1 MTDALL
7 YQEALDASEEL
18 PEASQ
23 DYLMMLADIVE
34 YELNFLD
41 FPTVIAM
48 VKKQLKEKYEKY
60 TYDELN
66 SAYNQIF
73 GDF

>member
-41 FPTVIAM
+41 FPTVISM
-48 VKKQLKEKYEKY
+48 VKKQLKEKYNKY
-60 TYDELN
+60 TYDEL
-66 SAYNQIF
+66 SLAYNQIF
-73 GDF
+73 EDM

>member
-7 YQEALDASEEL
+7 YQEALDATEEL
-18 PEASQ
+18 PETSQ
-23 DYLMMLADIVE
+23 DYMMMLADIVE

-41 FPTVIAM
+41 FPTLVSM
-48 VKKQLKEKYEKY
+48 VKTQLKEKYNKY

-66 SAYNQIF
+66 TAYNQIF
-73 GDF
+73 GDV

>member
-1 MTDALL
+1 MTDVLL
-7 YQEALDASEEL
+7 YQEDLDASEEL

-48 VKKQLKEKYEKY
+48 VKRQLKEKYEKY

-73 GDF
+73 GDV

>member
-48 VKKQLKEKYEKY
+48 VKRQLKEKYEKY
-60 TYDELN
+60 TYDEL
-66 SAYNQIF
+66 SLAYNQIF
-73 GDF
+73 EG

>member
-18 PEASQ
+18 PETSQ
-23 DYLMMLADIVE
+23 DYMMMLADIVE

-41 FPTVIAM
+41 FPTLVSM
-48 VKKQLKEKYEKY
+48 VKTQLKEKYNKY
-60 TYDELN
+60 TYDEIN
-66 SAYNQIF
+66 TAYNQIF
-73 GDF
+73 GDV

>member
-18 PEASQ
+18 PETSQ
-23 DYLMMLADIVE
+23 DYMMMLADIVE

-41 FPTVIAM
+41 FPTLVSM
-48 VKKQLKEKYEKY
+48 VKTQLKEKYNKY

-66 SAYNQIF
+66 TAYNQIF
-73 GDF
+73 GDV